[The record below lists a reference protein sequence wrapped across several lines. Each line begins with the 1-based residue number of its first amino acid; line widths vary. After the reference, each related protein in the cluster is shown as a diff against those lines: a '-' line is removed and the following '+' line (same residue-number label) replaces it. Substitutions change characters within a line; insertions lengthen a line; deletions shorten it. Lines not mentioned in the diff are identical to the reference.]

1 MAAARFGREARV
13 SGEIW
18 RGKEA
23 RPRHGVVGDVSEEH
37 ASCVLS
43 GRRRQ
48 GRG

>member
-1 MAAARFGREARV
+1 MVAARSRREARV
-13 SGEIW
+13 SGEIR

-23 RPRHGVVGDVSEEH
+23 RPWRGVVGDVSEEH
-37 ASCVLS
+37 TSCVLS